1 MGPRFVH
8 MDKNLSTPVE
18 PIRKKNLKQ
27 QLLDFFIEQIESGAF
42 PVGSRIPDE
51 ITLATQLNVSRN
63 ILRESMKILESNG
76 VLETQ
81 SGRGTI
87 VPPCANANIQSMQ
100 FFEQLRENTTLLQ
113 LFDARLILEPQIAY
127 YACQRRNKRDIAHLR
142 KIVKQTYD
150 PKKRMGN
157 PDDYDFHVAL
167 ARISGNDTLTDFL
180 RTIFCYLREG
190 EFGPI
195 NIHLSSLLRERSQRD
210 HEIILQNIV
219 DGDGN
224 AARDNMTRHLMA
236 RIALI
241 RNIYH
246 PDLDMSELTPNE
258 VMEAIKITS
267 PV

>member
-1 MGPRFVH
+1 
-8 MDKNLSTPVE
+8 MDKNQATSVE
-18 PIRKKNLKQ
+18 PIKKVNLKQ
-27 QLLDFFIEQIESGAF
+27 QLLDFFIDQIESGAF
-42 PVGSRIPDE
+42 PVGNRIPDE
-51 ITLATQLNVSRN
+51 ITLATQLSVSRN

-76 VLETQ
+76 ILETQ

-87 VPPCANANIQSMQ
+87 VAPCANANIQSMQ
-100 FFEQLRENTTLLQ
+100 FFEKLRENTTLMQ

-150 PKKRMGN
+150 PKKRAEN

-195 NIHLSSLLRERSQRD
+195 NVHLSALLRERSQRD
-210 HEIILQNIV
+210 HEIILQNII
-219 DGDGN
+219 DADCD
-224 AARDNMTRHLMA
+224 AARENMTRHLMA

-246 PDLDMSELTPNE
+246 PDLDISLLTPTE
-258 VMEAIKITS
+258 VMEAIQITDAE
-267 PV
+267 